1 MKIDLKKILACIVVV
16 CASLG
21 VSKADLAGKVGTIV
35 ALQEQGKVRI
45 AVKIVNPAN
54 GFVVYSHDASLPL
67 TPASNM
73 KLVTTAAAL
82 HYLGPDFTYLTAVG
96 MVGDSVAVI
105 GSGDPLLGDKITSQ
119 KNKVDARWVLKDIA
133 DNLRKNNITAISD
146 VIVDGTVFD
155 DEYVQPNWPKKE
167 LNKWYAAEIA
177 GINFNDNC
185 IEIIAQT
192 VGSKV
197 ELAIDPPTSYV
208 KIINNCKVSPTQT
221 DTTIWGARP
230 PASNVITVS
239 GVCYK
244 KCEPVRVTIDRPQ
257 AFFGYL
263 VAEEIKRAGVDIK
276 GKLVEREILPQ
287 DQFKLLAVYRTSIW
301 DVFDRSNKDSL
312 EVAAESLLKTIAA
325 YRQPSGKGGTWAQGK
340 QFVSDYL
347 LSLGA
352 SSDQFVLDDG
362 CGLSENNR
370 LSANILM
377 AILLDIYK
385 KPEWQRFKETLAV
398 GGEEGTIDKWF
409 NEPKYR
415 GKIFAKTGYIGGV
428 KSLSGICT
436 TDAGDRIFSII
447 TNKTNGETRQAINN
461 IVKAIIDESR

>member
-1 MKIDLKKILACIVVV
+1 MKKDLKKLLV
-16 CASLG
+16 CFVLVCSL
-21 VSKADLAGKVGTIV
+21 VSISKADLAGKVETIV
-35 ALQEQGKVRI
+35 ASQAQGNVRI
-45 AVKIVNPAN
+45 AVKIVNPAS
-54 GFVVYSHDASLPL
+54 GSVIYSHNASSPL

-82 HYLGPDFTYLTAVG
+82 HYLGPDFTYLTGVG
-96 MVGDSVAVI
+96 LVGDSVAVI
-105 GSGDPLLGDKITSQ
+105 GSGDPLLGDKSTML
-119 KNKVDARWVLKDIA
+119 KHNLDPRWVLKDVVEI
-133 DNLRKNNITAISD
+133 LRKNNVTSISD
-146 VIVDGTVFD
+146 VIVDDTVFD
-155 DEYVQPNWPKKE
+155 DEYVQPSWSKKE
-167 LNKWYAAEIA
+167 LNRWYAAEVA

-185 IEIIAQT
+185 IEIIAET

-197 ELAIDPPTSYV
+197 ELTLDPPTSYV
-208 KIINNCKVSPTQT
+208 KLINNCKASATQT

-230 PASNVITVS
+230 AGSNVITVS

-263 VAEEIKRAGVDIK
+263 LAEEIKRAGVGIR
-276 GKLVEREILPQ
+276 GQLVEREILPQ
-287 DQFKLLAVYRTSIW
+287 DQFKLIAVYSTSIW

-347 LSLGA
+347 VSLGI
-352 SSDQFVLDDG
+352 STDQFVLDDG

-370 LSANILM
+370 LSANILT

-436 TDAGDRIFSII
+436 TGTGDRIFSII
-447 TNKTNGETRQAINN
+447 TNKTNGESRQAINN

>member
-1 MKIDLKKILACIVVV
+1 MKTGLKKLLVCFVLV
-16 CASLG
+16 CALAG
-21 VSKADLAGKVGTIV
+21 ISKADLAGKVETIV
-35 ALQEQGKVRI
+35 ASQTQGKVRI

-54 GFVVYSHDASLPL
+54 GSVIYSHNASSPM

-82 HYLGPDFTYLTAVG
+82 HYLGPDFTYLTG
-96 MVGDSVAVI
+96 IGLIGDSVAVI
-105 GSGDPLLGDKITSQ
+105 GSGDPLLGDKPTML
-119 KNKVDARWVLKDIA
+119 KHNLDPRWVLKDVA
-133 DNLRKNNITAISD
+133 DILRKNNITSIYD
-146 VIVDGTVFD
+146 VIVDDTVFD
-155 DEYVQPNWPKKE
+155 EEYVQPSWPKNE
-167 LNKWYAAEIA
+167 LNRWYAAEVA
-177 GINFNDNC
+177 GINYNGNC
-185 IEIIAQT
+185 IEIIAET

-197 ELAIDPPTSYV
+197 ELTIDPPTSYV
-208 KIINNCKVSPTQT
+208 KIINNCKAAANPP
-221 DTTIWGARP
+221 DTIWGARP
-230 PASNVITVS
+230 TGSNVITVS
-239 GVCYK
+239 GNCHK

-263 VAEEIKRAGVDIK
+263 LAEEIRRAGVGIR
-276 GKLVEREILPQ
+276 GQLVEREILPQ
-287 DQFKLLAVYRTSIW
+287 DQFKLLAVYRTPIW
-301 DVFDRSNKDSL
+301 DVFERSNKDSL

-347 LSLGA
+347 ISLGI
-352 SSDQFVLDDG
+352 STDQFVLDDG

-370 LSANILM
+370 LSANILTT
-377 AILLDIYK
+377 ILLDIYK
-385 KPEWQRFKETLAV
+385 KPEWQKFKETLAV

-428 KSLSGICT
+428 KSLSGVCT
-436 TDAGDRIFSII
+436 TETGDRVFSII
-447 TNKTNGETRQAINN
+447 TNKTNGESRQAINN

>member
-1 MKIDLKKILACIVVV
+1 MKTGLKKFLVCFILV
-16 CASLG
+16 C
-21 VSKADLAGKVGTIV
+21 VSAGICSADLAGKVETIV
-35 ALQEQGKVRI
+35 ASQTQGKVRI
-45 AVKIVNPAN
+45 AVKIVNPAS
-54 GFVVYSHDASLPL
+54 GAVIYSHNASTPL
-67 TPASNM
+67 IPASNM

-96 MVGDSVAVI
+96 LVGDSVAVI
-105 GSGDPLLGDKITSQ
+105 GSGDPLLGDKPTML
-119 KNKVDARWVLKDIA
+119 KNNLDPRWVLKDVA
-133 DNLRKNNITAISD
+133 DILRKNNVASISD
-146 VIVDGTVFD
+146 VIVDATVFD
-155 DEYVQPNWPKKE
+155 EEYVQPSWPKKE
-167 LNKWYAAEIA
+167 LNRWYAAEIA

-185 IEIIAQT
+185 IEIIAET

-197 ELAIDPPTSYV
+197 ELTLDPPTSYV
-208 KIINNCKVSPTQT
+208 KLINNSKVSPKQT

-230 PASNVITVS
+230 DGSNVITVS

-244 KCEPVRVTIDRPQ
+244 KCEPIRVTIDRPQ

-263 VAEEIKRAGVDIK
+263 LAEEIKRAGVGIR
-276 GKLVEREILPQ
+276 GQLVEREILPQ
-287 DQFKLLAVYRTSIW
+287 DQFKLLAVYRTPVW

-325 YRQPSGKGGTWAQGK
+325 YRQPNGKGGTWAQGR

-347 LSLGA
+347 VSLGISA
-352 SSDQFVLDDG
+352 DQFVLDDG

-370 LSANILM
+370 LSANILT

-385 KPEWQRFKETLAV
+385 KPEWQRFKDTLAI
-398 GGEEGTIDKWF
+398 GGEEGTVGKWF

-428 KSLSGICT
+428 KSLSGVCT
-436 TDAGDRIFSII
+436 TEAGDRVFSII
-447 TNKTNGETRQAINN
+447 TNKTNGKSREAIND

>member
-1 MKIDLKKILACIVVV
+1 MKTGLKKLLV
-16 CASLG
+16 CFVLVCVSAG
-21 VSKADLAGKVGTIV
+21 VSKADLAGKVETVV
-35 ALQEQGKVRI
+35 ASQAQGKVRI
-45 AVKIVNPAN
+45 AVKIVNPAS
-54 GFVVYSHDASLPL
+54 GAVIYSRSASSPL
-67 TPASNM
+67 IPASNM

-82 HYLGPDFTYLTAVG
+82 HYLGPDFTYLTGVG
-96 MVGDSVAVI
+96 LVGDSVAVI
-105 GSGDPLLGDKITSQ
+105 GSGDPLLGDKPTMEK
-119 KNKVDARWVLKDIA
+119 KNLDPRWVLKDVAEI
-133 DNLRKNNITAISD
+133 LRKNNVASISD
-146 VIVDGTVFD
+146 VIVDDTVFD
-155 DEYVQPNWPKKE
+155 DEYVQPSWPKKE
-167 LNKWYAAEIA
+167 LNRWYAAEVA

-185 IEIIAQT
+185 IEIIAET
-192 VGSKV
+192 VSSKV
-197 ELAIDPPTSYV
+197 ELTLDPPTSYV
-208 KIINNCKVSPTQT
+208 KIINNCKASATKT

-230 PASNVITVS
+230 DGSNIITVS

-263 VAEEIKRAGVDIK
+263 LAEEIRRAGVGIR
-276 GKLVEREILPQ
+276 GQLVEREILPQ
-287 DQFKLLAVYRTSIW
+287 DQFKLIAVYRTPIW
-301 DVFDRSNKDSL
+301 DAFDRCNKDSL

-347 LSLGA
+347 VSLGI
-352 SSDQFVLDDG
+352 SPDQFVIDDG

-370 LSANILM
+370 LSANILT

-385 KPEWQRFKETLAV
+385 KPEWQKFKETLAI

-409 NEPKYR
+409 NEPRYR

-428 KSLSGICT
+428 KSLSGVCT
-436 TDAGDRIFSII
+436 TESGDRVFSII
-447 TNKTNGETRQAINN
+447 TNKTNGESRQAINN

>member
-1 MKIDLKKILACIVVV
+1 MKTGLKKLLVYFVLV
-16 CASLG
+16 CALAG
-21 VSKADLAGKVGTIV
+21 ISKADLAGKVETIV
-35 ALQEQGKVRI
+35 ASQTQGKVRI
-45 AVKIVNPAN
+45 AVKIVNPVN
-54 GFVVYSHDASLPL
+54 GAVIYNHNASAPL

-82 HYLGPDFTYLTAVG
+82 HYLGPDFTYLTGVG
-96 MVGDSVAVI
+96 LVGDSIAVI
-105 GSGDPLLGDKITSQ
+105 GSGDPLLGDKPTML
-119 KNKVDARWVLKDIA
+119 KHNLDPRWVLKDVA
-133 DNLRKNNITAISD
+133 DILRKNNVASIAD
-146 VIVDGTVFD
+146 VIVDDTVFD
-155 DEYVQPNWPKKE
+155 DEYVQPSWPKKE
-167 LNKWYAAEIA
+167 LNRWYAAEIA
-177 GINFNDNC
+177 GINYNDNC
-185 IEIIAQT
+185 IEIIAET

-197 ELAIDPPTSYV
+197 ELTLDPPTSYV
-208 KIINNCKVSPTQT
+208 KIINNCKAAANPP
-221 DTTIWGARP
+221 DTVWGARP
-230 PASNVITVS
+230 TGSNVITVS
-239 GVCYK
+239 GNCHK

-263 VAEEIKRAGVDIK
+263 LAEEIKRSGVGIR
-276 GKLVEREILPQ
+276 GQLVEREILPQ
-287 DQFKLLAVYRTSIW
+287 DQFKLLAVYRTPIW
-301 DVFDRSNKDSL
+301 DVFERSNKDSL

-347 LSLGA
+347 LSLGIT
-352 SSDQFVLDDG
+352 SDQFVLDDG

-370 LSANILM
+370 LSANILT

-428 KSLSGICT
+428 KSLSGVCT
-436 TDAGDRIFSII
+436 TEAGDRVFSII
-447 TNKTNGETRQAINN
+447 TNNTNGKSRQAIND

>member
-1 MKIDLKKILACIVVV
+1 MKMSLRKLLVCIVVV
-16 CASLG
+16 CASG
-21 VSKADLAGKVGTIV
+21 GISRADLAGKVETIV
-35 ALQEQGKVRI
+35 ASQTQGKVRI

-54 GFVVYSHDASLPL
+54 GSVIYSHNASQPL
-67 TPASNM
+67 IPASNM

-82 HYLGPDFTYLTAVG
+82 NYLGPDFVYLTGVG
-96 MVGDSVAVI
+96 LVGDAVAVI
-105 GSGDPLLGDKITSQ
+105 GSGDPLLGDKPTMQ
-119 KNKVDARWVLKDIA
+119 KNNLDPRWVLKDAAEI
-133 DNLRKNNITAISD
+133 LRKNNVTAISD

-155 DEYVQPNWPKKE
+155 DEYVQPSWAKKE
-167 LNKWYAAEIA
+167 LIHWYAAEVA
-177 GINFNDNC
+177 GINYNGNC
-185 IEIIAQT
+185 IEIIAET

-197 ELAIDPPTSYV
+197 ELTIDPPTSYV
-208 KIINNCKVSPTQT
+208 KIINNCKVSATQT
-221 DTTIWGARP
+221 DTTIGGARP
-230 PASNVITVS
+230 AGSNVITVS

-257 AFFGYL
+257 AFFGTL
-263 VAEEIKRAGVDIK
+263 LAEEIKRAGI
-276 GKLVEREILPQ
+276 GIRGQLVEREILPQ
-287 DQFKLLAVYRTSIW
+287 DQFKLLAVYRTPIW
-301 DVFDRSNKDSL
+301 DVFDRCNKDSL

-347 LSLGA
+347 VSLGV

-370 LSANILM
+370 LSANLLT

-385 KPEWQRFKETLAV
+385 KPEWQKFKETLAV
-398 GGEEGTIDKWF
+398 GGEDGTAGKWF
-409 NEPKYR
+409 EEPKYR

-428 KSLSGICT
+428 KSLSGVCT
-436 TDAGDRIFSII
+436 TEAGDRVFSII
-447 TNKTNGETRQAINN
+447 TNNTNGKSRQAILD